1 MCIWTSGGGR
11 AIICSKL
18 LAGRGEVGETVIQKE
33 SKGWR
38 ERGEGEVRTSK
49 EEMSWQEKRNAD
61 GEGEVSRDRSG
72 LVGLTDALQL
82 L

>member
-33 SKGWR
+33 SKGV
-38 ERGEGEVRTSK
+38 ERQGEGER
-49 EEMSWQEKRNAD
+49 R
-61 GEGEVSRDRSG
+61 GEDK
-72 LVGLTDALQL
+72 
-82 L
+82 